1 MLSHLSGS
9 ESTARQAA
17 AHRQTQLTKPPGS
30 LGVLEEV
37 ALDLAEIQG
46 AERPVARPAAA
57 VVFAADHPVVRH
69 GVAAYPASI
78 TAGMV
83 VNLAV
88 GGAAA
93 SVASEWVHG
102 IPLEVHDVGVSTPY
116 ELPRSTPAAR
126 VVRHPSA
133 DMPAGDIRVED
144 AMSTELFDAC
154 YEAGRQA
161 VLDLDPAA
169 KVLLLGEMGI
179 GNTTPASAVAA
190 ALLGVPAEQMV
201 GPGTGLDEA
210 GVAHKAE
217 VVRDAVARLDG
228 DESPLEILRRV
239 GGRELVAIAGA
250 AEAARE
256 TGAAIIVDGFIVTAA
271 LLAAVRAQPEL
282 RNHLIFGHRSGEP
295 GHSILLDELMA
306 RPLLDL
312 GLRLGEGSGALAA
325 YGLVELAA
333 RLHGDMATFADAGL
347 EGGPEGEE
355 SAAE

>member
-1 MLSHLSGS
+1 MSSHLPGRHAG
-9 ESTARQAA
+9 ARQAA
-17 AHRQTQLTKPPGS
+17 ADRQAQLTKPPGS
-30 LGVLEEV
+30 LRVLEEV

-46 AERPVARPAAA
+46 VQLPVARPAAA
-57 VVFAADHPVVRH
+57 LVFAADHPVVRH

-93 SVASEWVHG
+93 SVASECHG

-116 ELPRSTPAAR
+116 ELPRRAPSAR

-133 DMPAGDIRVED
+133 AMPAGDLRVED
-144 AMSTELFDAC
+144 AMSPEVFEAC
-154 YEAGRQA
+154 YEAGRGA
-161 VLDLDPAA
+161 VLGLEPAV
-169 KVLLLGEMGI
+169 KVVLFGEMGI

-190 ALLGVPAEQMV
+190 ALLELPAERIV

-210 GVAHKAE
+210 GVARKAG
-217 VVRDAVARLDG
+217 VVRDALERLDG
-228 DESPLEILRRV
+228 DEPPLEILRRV
-239 GGRELVAIAGA
+239 GGRELAAIAGA

-256 TGAAIIVDGFIVTAA
+256 IGAAILVDGFIVTAA
-271 LLAAVRAQPEL
+271 LLAAVRARPAL
-282 RNHLIFGHRSGEP
+282 RQHLIFGHRSGEP
-295 GHSILLDELMA
+295 GHTILLDALSA

-325 YGLVELAA
+325 FGLVELAA
-333 RLHGDMATFADAGL
+333 RLHGGMATFADAGL
-347 EGGPEGEE
+347 EGGPGGGE
-355 SAAE
+355 SAAK